1 LKNRFQLNIP
11 IGRIIDMINLTIDGR
26 NIEVPEG
33 TTILQA
39 AAKLNIDIPTLC
51 YLKEINEIGD
61 CRMCLVEVEG
71 KRGFAT
77 SCIQK
82 VEEGMV
88 VHTKTPEVL
97 EARKTMLDLIL
108 SNHHQDCD
116 NCVRKENCE
125 LQDLIKQFDKEKTV
139 YEGTKNTYEID
150 DKSPS
155 IVRDPNKCI
164 LCRRCVSMCN
174 KVQKIGA
181 IGVTERGFNS
191 CVSTAGHNSLNDV
204 NCTFCGQC
212 IEVCPTGALREK
224 DSTQIVWDKI
234 NDKNTYVIVQT
245 APSVRVALGEE
256 FGMPIGTNVEGKMV
270 NALKQMGFD
279 KVFDTNTG
287 ADFTIVEEG
296 TEFIKRLQ
304 NNDNLPMITS
314 CCPGWVKY
322 IEMNY
327 PENIGHLSSCKSP
340 HEMFGALLKTY
351 YAKKEEIDPSKMF
364 VVSVMPCIAKK
375 YERQREEMKQDVD
388 AVITTRELA
397 RMIKQAKID
406 FVNLEDAKFDDPMGE
421 ATGAAAIFGVTGGV
435 MEAAL
440 RSVSE
445 IVTGKPLD
453 KISFEQVR
461 GESGIKRAEIEIGDK
476 KVKVAVAHGLAN
488 AQTIM
493 EEIKS
498 GKADY
503 QFVEIMACPGGCI
516 TGGGQP
522 IKNAKIQENVDV
534 HKKRAE
540 AMYSID
546 EKSVIRKSHE
556 NPVLK
561 QIYKEFLG
569 EPNGELA
576 HKLLHTHYSKK
587 EKYKF
592 VK

>member
-1 LKNRFQLNIP
+1 
-11 IGRIIDMINLTIDGR
+11 MINLTIDGR

-139 YEGTKNTYEID
+139 YEGTKKTYEID

-351 YAKKEEIDPSKMF
+351 YAKKEGIDPSKMF

-388 AVITTRELA
+388 AVITTRELT

-453 KISFEQVR
+453 KIAFEQVR

-522 IKNAKIQENVDV
+522 IKNAKIQEEVDI

-556 NPVLK
+556 NPVLM